1 MLSQLGPRPLDEV
14 DFTAA
19 GGSSEEAESLLA
31 ESDVLLE
38 QFKDVLVLRQPD
50 EEDLAL
56 VKESIRLLDE
66 AQRRSPGFLADASS
80 RRQDLQRQYDDG
92 MARILNLDLVKFEE
106 AAGSFR
112 GDGDLKEAEMSLR
125 RAYAIQLKI
134 NGDYPLSSYV
144 DVGRATRLAREITF
158 IESEPLHL
166 ESMRLEAAAEEA
178 FRDEQWE
185 EARSFLRRAIQTQE
199 RLNQEFRNTQRASI
213 VRLAELRAREVTY
226 RSAQAY
232 GEKVALVVLAEEYAS
247 DKDWAAAANA
257 FDQARRIQRDINT
270 NFPTSG
276 FSSNEEVI
284 RLEVRRQT
292 VLSAELFGRISQ
304 QSEQLGGILRNRR
317 VAEAREL
324 VSVIDRD
331 LEDLRLRYS
340 RNQHDTES
348 IELKI
353 TYLNVVRDN
362 FARVQDQVYDLL
374 LPLPGNSEK
383 LLAKTEITQE
393 IYSAVMGS
401 NPSINFGNKRPVN
414 SLTY

>member
-1 MLSQLGPRPLDEV
+1 MAIRPWTIIKPILLLSVSISVLVGFFMLSQLGPRPLDEV

-125 RAYAIQLKI
+125 RAYTIQLKI

-185 EARSFLRRAIQTQE
+185 EARSFLRRAIQTQ
-199 RLNQEFRNTQRASI
+199 
-213 VRLAELRAREVTY
+213 
-226 RSAQAY
+226 
-232 GEKVALVVLAEEYAS
+232 
-247 DKDWAAAANA
+247 
-257 FDQARRIQRDINT
+257 
-270 NFPTSG
+270 
-276 FSSNEEVI
+276 
-284 RLEVRRQT
+284 
-292 VLSAELFGRISQ
+292 
-304 QSEQLGGILRNRR
+304 
-317 VAEAREL
+317 
-324 VSVIDRD
+324 
-331 LEDLRLRYS
+331 
-340 RNQHDTES
+340 
-348 IELKI
+348 
-353 TYLNVVRDN
+353 
-362 FARVQDQVYDLL
+362 
-374 LPLPGNSEK
+374 
-383 LLAKTEITQE
+383 
-393 IYSAVMGS
+393 
-401 NPSINFGNKRPVN
+401 
-414 SLTY
+414 